1 LAPDL
6 QFLSGPWA
14 LARHNLCD
22 LIFFLDVMG
31 SQWDNFLQNLGEWQ
45 GSFATVNLQG
55 QIVEITPSILSLV
68 RGEEEKLVH
77 FRLQRF
83 GDGYDREPTRE
94 IKQEYRH
101 LGKQV
106 IFFNSGSFCKGS
118 MQVAPFT
125 PFGAEFGFV
134 VGDRRHRLVTLY
146 SEAGDF
152 ENLVL
157 IREFRVG
164 SGAKE
169 QAPLTE
175 EHLLGKWLGKSVTI
189 TADWSEPVETPW
201 EFEFSGINDF
211 SGTSQD
217 RFMQLPDS
225 GYILVPSQVSHR
237 EAFKV
242 EAGWLPCR
250 GRLERLIRR
259 YDASGA
265 WVSATWITAK
275 AA

>member
-1 LAPDL
+1 
-6 QFLSGPWA
+6 
-14 LARHNLCD
+14 
-22 LIFFLDVMG
+22 MG

-45 GSFATVNLQG
+45 GSFATVDLQG

-77 FRLQRF
+77 FRLRRF

-94 IKQEYRH
+94 INQEYRH

-125 PFGAEFGFV
+125 PLGAEFGFV
-134 VGDRRHRLVTLY
+134 AGDRRHRLVTLY

-211 SGTSQD
+211 SETRQD

-259 YDASGA
+259 YDDSGA
-265 WVSATWITAK
+265 WISATWITAN